1 MIRLSFLV
9 FTCFWLISDSYVRL
23 PRSLTYWQ
31 SLTRYYDASED
42 GSTSFIDDDK
52 RSGALQPSMT
62 DIRAASAG
70 TSNRPLSNEGLN
82 ILSVTSLGFLKNIE
96 EYGKA
101 RMARKAVGILSK
113 MQSYGEMPVQEHYT
127 AAVCACQQS
136 DQFEQC
142 ISVFQEMKAQRINPT
157 VQTYDHLISCAEKT
171 GHWQAALALFD
182 EMVHDFQLVGST
194 SIYVSCMWA
203 AEQGGRHDISLDLLT
218 DMEQRGVPRDLATYA
233 ACAYSCER
241 AGQGTVALHVM
252 DLMRQ
257 DGIEVDTPVY
267 KAVIWACVKGNMW
280 QKALEIFDR
289 METEGIPK
297 DEACFHGAIWA
308 CTNGGLWERAVD
320 LLKAMKSKHSL
331 PRNTIA
337 YDGALTALQQ
347 AGQWEACVDMLSWMD
362 REQPVTSPS
371 STTYQ
376 VIIQV
381 TSPPAHFLSTS
392 VRFLWFTHKE
402 MFSSNNDVDLNITS
416 FELHTYSNFILSSPN
431 LYDLFLIL
439 TLS

>member
-1 MIRLSFLV
+1 MIIRLAFVV
-9 FTCFWLISDSYVRL
+9 FICSWLISDSYLRI
-23 PRSLTYWQ
+23 PHRSTTWRSLI
-31 SLTRYYDASED
+31 RYFDASED

-52 RSGALQPSMT
+52 IGGAFQPSMT
-62 DIRAASAG
+62 EIRAASAIASAG
-70 TSNRPLSNEGLN
+70 TPPTRPSNEGLN

-113 MQSYGEMPVQEHYT
+113 MQAYGEMPMQEHYT
-127 AAVCACQQS
+127 AAVYACQQS

-142 ISVFQEMKAQRINPT
+142 ISVFQEMKAQRIDPT
-157 VQTYDHLISCAEKT
+157 VQTYDYLISCAEKT
-171 GHWQAALALFD
+171 GNWQAALALFD
-182 EMVHDFQLVGST
+182 EMVHEYKLCGST

-233 ACAYSCER
+233 ACAYSCEK
-241 AGQGTVALHVM
+241 AGQGTVAVHVM

-257 DGIEVDTPVY
+257 EGYEVDTPVY
-267 KAVIWACVKGNMW
+267 KAVIWACVKAGMW
-280 QKALEIFDR
+280 QKALELFDG
-289 METEGIPK
+289 MEAEGARQ
-297 DEACFHGAIWA
+297 DEECYHGAIWA

-320 LLKAMKSKHSL
+320 LLKQMKSKHSL

-362 REQPVTSPS
+362 REYPVTPPS

-381 TSPPAHFLSTS
+381 PFPLFSPSLS
-392 VRFLWFTHKE
+392 LP
-402 MFSSNNDVDLNITS
+402 FSWQSQ
-416 FELHTYSNFILSSPN
+416 
-431 LYDLFLIL
+431 
-439 TLS
+439 